1 MDWNLFWEAF
11 GAIGTTIGSLV
22 TAGAVVVAVK
32 QYKQPLKKKIEI
44 ILQSAKILA
53 IEGDNRYV
61 VVDIYN
67 RGMRELTICSIYI
80 KTEYGKVFLN
90 SMQALTKYTGIL
102 PAVLKPEGAVKLF
115 FERKKFFDIIKELVD
130 AGELKKGKNIILI
143 VEDKTGGEYK
153 YKSKEKI

>member
-44 ILQSAKILA
+44 ILRSAKMLA
-53 IEGDNRYV
+53 IEGNNRYV

-67 RGMRELTICSIYI
+67 RGIRELTICSIYI

-153 YKSKEKI
+153 HKSKVKI